1 MCLHLW
7 LWKCKTCWSKLKEA
21 WIKLSSAICDLNNVI
36 SSSWCSC
43 SGQLTIK
50 YAEESGRHSNW
61 IQFLFEAENSWR
73 SDQNVGFERKRR
85 NMYIVVLSEK
95 SGKREITIVVL
106 SATKGCLCL
115 CLLLFRQ
122 EDPRRPGCQNVD
134 GRKSFFLELHSL
146 FWDGVLHASCLL
158 RPTFTQFPDP
168 GSINGLVTRPHQ
180 SHQGWHQFSP
190 QKNEET
196 RIVFTLNN
204 FKVALEVPNENCMHF
219 RFIIISVSSYFL
231 ILFDVV
237 LVFPPQ

>member
-61 IQFLFEAENSWR
+61 IQFLSEAENSWL

-146 FWDGVLHASCLL
+146 FWDGAARFL
-158 RPTFTQFPDP
+158 
-168 GSINGLVTRPHQ
+168 LVTTNIHPIPRPDLHQ
-180 SHQGWHQFSP
+180 WACYASAPITSRLTPIFTTKKWRNQNCFYFKQF
-190 QKNEET
+190 
-196 RIVFTLNN
+196 
-204 FKVALEVPNENCMHF
+204 
-219 RFIIISVSSYFL
+219 
-231 ILFDVV
+231 
-237 LVFPPQ
+237 

>member
-61 IQFLFEAENSWR
+61 IQFLSEAENSWL
-73 SDQNVGFERKRR
+73 SDQNVRFERKRR
-85 NMYIVVLSEK
+85 NMYVEVLSEK

-106 SATKGCLCL
+106 PTTKGCLCSDRKIQDDPAVKTL
-115 CLLLFRQ
+115 TGENLFFWSFILFSETVCCTLLACYDQ
-122 EDPRRPGCQNVD
+122 HSPNSQTRPPSMG
-134 GRKSFFLELHSL
+134 
-146 FWDGVLHASCLL
+146 LL
-158 RPTFTQFPDP
+158 RVRTNHIKVDTNF
-168 GSINGLVTRPHQ
+168 H
-180 SHQGWHQFSP
+180 HK
-190 QKNEET
+190 KNEET

-219 RFIIISVSSYFL
+219 RFIIISLSSYFL